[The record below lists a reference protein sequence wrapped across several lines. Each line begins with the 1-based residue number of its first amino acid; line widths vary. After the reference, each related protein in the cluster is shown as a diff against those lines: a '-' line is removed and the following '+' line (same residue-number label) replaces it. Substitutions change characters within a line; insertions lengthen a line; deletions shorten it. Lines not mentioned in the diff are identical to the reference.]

1 MKTTDFSFDLPD
13 ELISQ
18 HPSERR
24 GESRL
29 MVVDRASGEISHRT
43 VADLPDIVSPDT
55 VMVFNDSRVRKARLY
70 GRRVTDDG
78 RAEQR
83 EFLLVRELVPERG
96 EKAVRAATAGSPR
109 PRTRWE
115 AMTRRPSKTREGST
129 IAFPGGRTARVVGHR
144 EMLVHLEFDEPLDE
158 SYFDEHGHV
167 PLPPY
172 IDRDDEADD
181 AERYQ
186 TVYARE
192 PGSVAAP
199 TAGLHFTQSLLD
211 RLQASGVGI
220 EWVRLHVGIG
230 TFLPVRVENLDEHR
244 MHEEQCELAPRTA
257 ERLNAARTAGKRL
270 LAVGTTSVRT
280 LESAWN
286 AETARLEPF
295 SGETDLFIRPGYRFG
310 AVDMLFTNFHTPR
323 STLLMLVSAFATR
336 GLILRAY
343 EEAVRKRYRFFSYG
357 DAMLI
362 V

>member
-1 MKTTDFSFDLPD
+1 MKTTDFSFELPD
-13 ELISQ
+13 ELIAQ
-18 HPSERR
+18 HPSDRR

-29 MVVDRASGEISHRT
+29 MVVDPASGAISHRM
-43 VADLPDIVSPDT
+43 VADLPEILSPQT

-70 GRRVTDDG
+70 GRIVGHDG
-78 RAEQR
+78 GKPR
-83 EFLLVRELVPERG
+83 EFLLVRELPTAAPDAG
-96 EKAVRAATAGSPR
+96 AGVRARA
-109 PRTRWE
+109 RWE
-115 AMTRRPSKTREGST
+115 GMTKRPSTLREGT
-129 IAFPGGRTARVVGHR
+129 AIVFPGGRTARVVGHR
-144 EMLVHLEFDEPLDE
+144 EMFVHLEFDEPLE
-158 SYFDEHGHV
+158 EEYFSEHGHV

-172 IDRDDEADD
+172 IDRDDEAEDE
-181 AERYQ
+181 ERYQ

-199 TAGLHFTQSLLD
+199 TAGLHFTPGLLE
-211 RLQASGVGI
+211 RLETAGVDI

-230 TFLPVRVENLDEHR
+230 TFLPVRVENVDEHR
-244 MHEEQCELAPRTA
+244 MHEEQCVLSAQTA
-257 ERLNAARTAGKRL
+257 SRLNAARTAGRRL

-286 AETARLEPF
+286 AETERLEPF
-295 SGETDLFIRPGYRFG
+295 SGETDLFIRPGHRFG

-336 GLILRAY
+336 ELILRAY
-343 EEAVRKRYRFFSYG
+343 EEAVRERYRFFSYG

>member
-1 MKTTDFSFDLPD
+1 
-13 ELISQ
+13 
-18 HPSERR
+18 
-24 GESRL
+24 
-29 MVVDRASGEISHRT
+29 MVVDRATGEISHRT
-43 VADLPDIVSPDT
+43 VADLPDILSPDT

-78 RAEQR
+78 RGKQR
-83 EFLLVRELVPERG
+83 EFLLVRELAPGRG
-96 EKAVRAATAGSPR
+96 DEAGRAAIAAPPR

-115 AMTRRPSKTREGST
+115 AMTKRPSKLREGST
-129 IAFPGGRTARVVGHR
+129 VAFPGGRTARVVGHR
-144 EMLVHLEFDEPLDE
+144 EMFVHLEFDSPLGE
-158 SYFDEHGHV
+158 SYFAEHGHV

-181 AERYQ
+181 DERYQ

-211 RLQASGVGI
+211 RLEASGVGM

-230 TFLPVRVENLDEHR
+230 TFLPVRAENLDDHR
-244 MHEEQCELAPRTA
+244 MHEEECELAPQTA
-257 ERLNAARTAGKRL
+257 SRLNAARAAGKRL

-280 LESAWN
+280 LESAWD
-286 AETARLEPF
+286 ADTARLEPF
-295 SGETDLFIRPGYRFG
+295 TGETDLFIRPGYRFG
-310 AVDMLFTNFHTPR
+310 AVDVLFTNFHTPR

-343 EEAVRKRYRFFSYG
+343 EEAVRERYRFFSYG